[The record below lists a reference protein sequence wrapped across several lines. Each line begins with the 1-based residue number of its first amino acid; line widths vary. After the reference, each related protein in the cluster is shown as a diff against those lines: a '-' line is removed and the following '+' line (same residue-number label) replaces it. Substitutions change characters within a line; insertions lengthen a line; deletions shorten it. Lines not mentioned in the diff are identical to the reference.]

1 MKEHI
6 NNIEEFKKYATSSFV
21 PNYFKN
27 YVNALELGE
36 LKWFYEQVKNVLAI
50 LTDEG
55 YLIYK
60 FQWIRVREFRDLTK
74 EIYIEYLY
82 NPEGVKFNIF
92 KPGWEEKLDDK
103 YQYDKDVLRFY
114 RLS

>member
-6 NNIEEFKKYATSSFV
+6 NNIEEFKKYATS
-21 PNYFKN
+21 
-27 YVNALELGE
+27 
-36 LKWFYEQVKNVLAI
+36 
-50 LTDEG
+50 
-55 YLIYK
+55 YK

-92 KPGWEEKLDDK
+92 KPGW
-103 YQYDKDVLRFY
+103 
-114 RLS
+114 

>member
-50 LTDEG
+50 
-55 YLIYK
+55 IVV
-60 FQWIRVREFRDLTK
+60 I
-74 EIYIEYLY
+74 
-82 NPEGVKFNIF
+82 
-92 KPGWEEKLDDK
+92 
-103 YQYDKDVLRFY
+103 VLVTSFFV
-114 RLS
+114 